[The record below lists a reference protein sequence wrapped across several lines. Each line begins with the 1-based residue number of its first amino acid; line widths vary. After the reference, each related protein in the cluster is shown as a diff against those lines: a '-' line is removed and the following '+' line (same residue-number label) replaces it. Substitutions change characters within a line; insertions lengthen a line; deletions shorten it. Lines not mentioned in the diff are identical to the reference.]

1 MRSTRFGG
9 LTVEVYRDSRELIN
23 AAAGSLF
30 SQLRSKKESVIGL
43 ATGSTFL
50 PFYAKVVADYRKE
63 GVSFMDAV
71 TFNLDEYY
79 PIANEDS
86 NSYHSYMTANFFSR
100 IDIKKANVH
109 VPDGSAANPEL
120 EVREY
125 EEAILRA
132 GGIDL
137 QFLGIGRN
145 GHIGFNEPGT
155 SFESRTHVTNLT
167 DSTLAAN
174 RPLFSDSG
182 SQMPVKAITMG
193 IATILSARRLVLIAT
208 GETKSDALHSA
219 LKGPVTEEV
228 PASVLRKHGNATFM
242 VDEDAIGGMF

>member
-1 MRSTRFGG
+1 MRSKRVGG
-9 LTVEVYRDSRELIN
+9 LTVEVYRDMRELIN
-23 AAAGSLF
+23 AAAELLF

-50 PFYAKVVADYRKE
+50 PFYAYVAANYRKE
-63 GVSFMDAV
+63 GISFRDAV

-86 NSYHSYMTANFFSR
+86 NSYHSYMTANFFSK
-100 IDIKKANVH
+100 IDIQTANVH
-109 VPDGSAANPEL
+109 IPDGSAVNPDL
-120 EVREY
+120 EAMEY
-125 EEAILRA
+125 EGAILRA

-155 SFESRTHVTNLT
+155 SFESRTHVTSLT

-182 SQMPVKAITMG
+182 SPMPVKAITMG
-193 IATILSARRLVLIAT
+193 IATILSAHRLVLLAF
-208 GETKSDALHSA
+208 GKTKSDALYAA
-219 LKGPVTEEV
+219 LNGPVTKEV
-228 PASVLRKHGNATFM
+228 PASVLRKHGKATFM
-242 VDEDAIGGMF
+242 VDEDALGDMF